1 MTRPPQLPEL
11 PTIDCRRVRVLLGVS
26 VLGLAEPAEEQTVQA
41 HCSACA
47 DCAAARAELEVV
59 VPLLAT
65 VSADDATAGLPE
77 PRPELLRRVIA
88 ETRAEERREARGI
101 GRRRLALGLGA
112 AGLAAAGAL
121 VVIAAPWPSEPA
133 ATPTAQTFTATAVDR
148 NTGVR
153 GSFTVTAADTGS
165 ELWMDLS
172 HVTPGDQ
179 CHLVA
184 RSVDGQSE
192 VTASWVVDADG
203 TAILMGH
210 TSWPEGDIA
219 ALKVVDQDGQVLVRV
234 SQQQLRAVG

>member
-1 MTRPPQLPEL
+1 MNSLPQLPEL
-11 PTIDCRRVRVLLGVS
+11 PTIDCRRVRLLLGVS
-26 VLGLAEPAEEQTVQA
+26 VLGLTEPAEEQTVQA
-41 HCSACA
+41 HCSGCP

-65 VSADDATAGLPE
+65 VSVDDAMAGLPE
-77 PRPELLRRVIA
+77 PRPELLRRVVA
-88 ETRAEERREARGI
+88 ETRAEERRTARAA
-101 GRRRLALGLGA
+101 GRRRIALGLGA
-112 AGLAAAGAL
+112 AGLAAAAAL
-121 VVIAAPWPSEPA
+121 VVVSAPWQSEPA
-133 ATPTAQTFTATAVDR
+133 ARQTAQTFTATAVDA

-165 ELWMDLS
+165 KLWMNLS

-184 RSVDGQSE
+184 RSVNGQSE

-203 TAILMGH
+203 TATLIGH
-210 TSWPEGDIA
+210 TSWPEEDIA
-219 ALKVVDQDGQVLVRV
+219 ALKVVDQDGRVLLRV

>member
-1 MTRPPQLPEL
+1 
-11 PTIDCRRVRVLLGVS
+11 VHVLLGVS

-41 HCSACA
+41 HCRDCT

-88 ETRAEERREARGI
+88 ETRAEERREVRRV
-101 GRRRLALGLGA
+101 GRRRLTLGLGA
-112 AGLAAAGAL
+112 AGLAAAAAL
-121 VVIAAPWPSEPA
+121 IVIAVPWQPAPD
-133 ATPTAQTFTATAVDR
+133 ATPTAQEFRATAVDPD
-148 NTGVR
+148 TGVR

-165 ELWMDLS
+165 ELWMNLS

-203 TAILMGH
+203 KATLMGH
-210 TSWPEGDIA
+210 TSWPEADIA
-219 ALKVVDQDGQVLVRV
+219 ALKVVDQDGRVLVHV